1 MFSFNFLGAGY
12 VIPNAK
18 SYLELKVTYNL
29 SRYKEKKCFNIV
41 NVEDFYDLVLK

>member
-1 MFSFNFLGAGY
+1 MFSFNFPVAGC

-18 SYLELKVTYNL
+18 SYLESKVMYNL

-41 NVEDFYDLVLK
+41 NVEDFHDLVLK